1 MRKRRKRPIF
11 DEKKSCNNRGSKKEN
26 KFTHSTYIFDMIRE
40 KTLFLHIT
48 NKYVV
53 MLRKSNSDLCSYFK
67 IIRIKIIISR
77 ELVNI

>member
-40 KTLFLHIT
+40 KTLCLHIT
-48 NKYVV
+48 NKYIL
-53 MLRKSNSDLCSYFK
+53 MKRKSNSDLCSYFT
-67 IIRIKIIISR
+67 IY
-77 ELVNI
+77 E